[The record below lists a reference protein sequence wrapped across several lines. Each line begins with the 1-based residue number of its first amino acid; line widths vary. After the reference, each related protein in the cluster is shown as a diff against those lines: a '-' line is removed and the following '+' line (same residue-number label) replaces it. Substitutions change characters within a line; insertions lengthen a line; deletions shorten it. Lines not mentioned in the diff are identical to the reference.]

1 MSVNIITQDYV
12 LLKKVE
18 KLSKTNNLYNLF
30 IEKIMNNMNVHLR
43 VFLQDNL
50 KEDDYKLR
58 ETFFHS
64 TLSIELNFGLDVY

>member
-1 MSVNIITQDYV
+1 MS
-12 LLKKVE
+12 LKKFE
-18 KLSKTNNLYNLF
+18 RLSKTDNLYSLF
-30 IEKIMNNMNVHLR
+30 HVQLLNNIDVHLH

-50 KEDDYKLR
+50 YEDDYKLR